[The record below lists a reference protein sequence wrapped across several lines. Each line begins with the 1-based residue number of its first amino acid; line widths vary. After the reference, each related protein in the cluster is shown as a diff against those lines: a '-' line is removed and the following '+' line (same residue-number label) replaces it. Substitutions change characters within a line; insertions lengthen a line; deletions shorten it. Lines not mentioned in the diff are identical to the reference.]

1 MTTPQITI
9 YAIFAVVMI
18 LMVWDRW
25 RYDLVA
31 FAGLGERMRPEDL
44 PADTAT
50 QMGWIYAGLMVLIG
64 VLAAL
69 GLRRY
74 TIDRASHEARLA
86 LLGGGEPAHNERS

>member
-1 MTTPQITI
+1 MAGERFGGQLV
-9 YAIFAVVMI
+9 AEQLQLVGQ
-18 LMVWDRW
+18 
-25 RYDLVA
+25 LVA

-69 GLRRY
+69 GLRR
-74 TIDRASHEARLA
+74 RL
-86 LLGGGEPAHNERS
+86 

>member
-1 MTTPQITI
+1 MLELRPNCECC
-9 YAIFAVVMI
+9 
-18 LMVWDRW
+18 DR
-25 RYDLVA
+25 
-31 FAGLGERMRPEDL
+31 DL